1 MTNIRLLGQKRKD
14 DIYRNRY
21 DKMTEIIDQWVTRM
35 GKGRYFHGEDGP
47 DLADFKMFAAC
58 ERRVGYNWVR
68 DSINKSP

>member
-1 MTNIRLLGQKRKD
+1 
-14 DIYRNRY
+14 
-21 DKMTEIIDQWVTRM
+21 MTEIIDQWVTRM
-35 GKGRYFHGEDGP
+35 GKGMYFHGEDGP